1 MTNAKEVLE
10 DLHEIEELYE
20 TSKTKPMHYDGGVD
34 VAALQ
39 EYVMQNVL
47 NASLDPKAALWAGTA
62 VKHLLRC
69 GLKDD
74 YRLDLKKAEDYLH
87 RARKGE
93 FLKDA

>member
-10 DLHEIEELYE
+10 YLDDANP
-20 TSKTKPMHYDGGVD
+20 TKKPLHYDQGVD
-34 VAALQ
+34 VASIQ
-39 EYVMQNVL
+39 EKVMQNVT
-47 NASLDPKAALWAGTA
+47 NASYDPKAGLWAACA

-87 RARKGE
+87 RARTGS